1 MIAHLSARDAYLI
14 IRAAVRFVAGVVAL
28 LTIYVLLHILA
39 TLPLL
44 VFGL

>member
-1 MIAHLSARDAYLI
+1 MNAYLI
-14 IRAAVRFVAGVVAL
+14 TRAAVRFVVGFMALVA
-28 LTIYVLLHILA
+28 IYVLLHILA